1 MKKDILKQLIREC
14 LNENKNEYDEPY
26 VTYIRQMNGEV
37 PFMMGGKKYEYV
49 WAKYPSGKRD
59 IGVYSFAGDVV
70 HGYNYF
76 RKMYNLDGR
85 PSDGAVVNES
95 VSPGRKTHFFVN
107 KTDLSLGSRDPDAE
121 REIVYQVV
129 KVTSDPTGDDYEEV
143 PTGIEYYDE
152 GRAKSVA
159 AELNQKLAAG
169 QIKEDVE
176 HFSKLVKGTVSV
188 DGVDF
193 DYEATVSGNVVG
205 TPQPHGEFHSEVD
218 ETSVDVEIE
227 NVTPAPTD
235 EQWDKIDSAVY
246 DDVMGKDLWDLVN
259 EIQSFTMIKPEVK
272 PEKTIDITG
281 KKCVRCKKGTYG
293 ETSIHNDIERTKSCS
308 SCGHT
313 LPTNSTK
320 NDLLKEFE
328 GEANKNMC
336 FRCKREILPSETRY
350 RMPMS
355 GLVHHMPSCPT
366 EPPMGEKPHDRD
378 VRVGKLK
385 KTSNEVDTK
394 SILSKIRSTHDFR
407 GRNVSS
413 VQVIDHGESE
423 GSFLLFSGKGS
434 PSNYFSAVVTPI
446 DSDLKSFNVKIHYSP
461 LLTPL
466 KDDLR
471 FKNLSLDKVMKV
483 LRGYN

>member
-1 MKKDILKQLIREC
+1 MKQGILKKLIRQC
-14 LNENKNEYDEPY
+14 LNEVDTGEQY
-26 VTYIRQMNGEV
+26 VTYLRQMNGEK
-37 PFMMGGKKYEYV
+37 PFMMGDKKFEYV
-49 WAKYPSGKRD
+49 WATYADGRRD
-59 IGVYSFAGDVV
+59 IGVYSFAGDIVY
-70 HGYNYF
+70 GYNYF
-76 RKMYNLDGR
+76 RQMYNLSENVGGQ
-85 PSDGAVVNES
+85 PSNGK
-95 VSPGRKTHFFVN
+95 KTHFFVN
-107 KTDLSLGSRDPDAE
+107 REDLSRGSRDPDAE

-129 KVTSDPTGDDYEEV
+129 RVTSDPMGDEYEET
-143 PTGIEYYDE
+143 PIGMEYYDE
-152 GRAKSVA
+152 GRAKAVA

-176 HFSKLVKGTVSV
+176 HFSKLVKGTVNV
-188 DGVDF
+188 DGSDF

-227 NVTPAPTD
+227 SVTPSPTD

-246 DDVMGKDLWDLVN
+246 DDVMGKNLWDLVN
-259 EIQSFTMIKPEVK
+259 EIQSFTMPKPEVK

-293 ETSIHNDIERTKSCS
+293 EASVHNDIEGTKSCS

-328 GEANKNMC
+328 GEANKDMC

-378 VRVGKLK
+378 IRLRK
-385 KTSNEVDTK
+385 SN
-394 SILSKIRSTHDFR
+394 
-407 GRNVSS
+407 
-413 VQVIDHGESE
+413 
-423 GSFLLFSGKGS
+423 
-434 PSNYFSAVVTPI
+434 
-446 DSDLKSFNVKIHYSP
+446 
-461 LLTPL
+461 
-466 KDDLR
+466 
-471 FKNLSLDKVMKV
+471 
-483 LRGYN
+483 